1 MSFLSSLRP
10 GMRLANAAQT
20 ARAFSTS
27 PAHSLARLTLT
38 GRLGAEPELTTTANG
53 TEVVRYSVGTN
64 HGPRDNRQ
72 TSWFRISNFVP
83 EGAQRDYILGLQKGT
98 LVFVEGD
105 AKMNTWEDAEGK
117 NRSSFNVVQRKLP
130 IPICACSKIDQKL
143 T

>member
-10 GMRLANAAQT
+10 GMRLTNAAQT
-20 ARAFSTS
+20 ARTFSTS

-38 GRLGAEPELTTTANG
+38 GRLGAEPELQTTANG

-64 HGPRDNRQ
+64 YGPRDNRQ

-105 AKMNTWEDAEGK
+105 AKMSTWEDAEGK

-130 IPICACSKIDQKL
+130 ILTCAYSKIEQKV

>member
-38 GRLGAEPELTTTANG
+38 GRLGAEPELQTTANG

-64 HGPRDNRQ
+64 HGRGDNRQ

-105 AKMNTWEDAEGK
+105 AKMSTWEDAEGK

-130 IPICACSKIDQKL
+130 ILICACSKIDQEL